1 MDIDNA
7 KFVMACV
14 ALGIAAIVKV
24 VKGLSD
30 GVTGN
35 AKMRAA
41 IKRLKEEGEAAEKER
56 LALAEKAEEAKGA
69 EAVETDVEGT
79 EEENNL
85 AAEAVEETAIA
96 TEENQEET
104 AEITKATGKPEEEED
119 SDEASM
125 NGRTWK
131 CPQCGRINPTYQYA
145 CNCGNRF
152 R

>member
-24 VKGLSD
+24 VNGLSEM
-30 GVTGN
+30 GN
-35 AKMRAA
+35 AKMQAA
-41 IKRLKEEGEAAEKER
+41 IKRLKEEAEAAEKER

-69 EAVETDVEGT
+69 EAVGT

-85 AAEAVEETAIA
+85 ATGEIEEETVIA

-104 AEITKATGKPEEEED
+104 MEITKAIKETEEEEA
-119 SDEASM
+119 SDEASVS
-125 NGRTWK
+125 GHTWK
-131 CPQCGRINPTYQYA
+131 CPQCGRINPSYQYA

>member
-1 MDIDNA
+1 MEIDNA

-30 GVTGN
+30 GVMGN
-35 AKMRAA
+35 TKMRAA

-56 LALAEKAEEAKGA
+56 LALAEKAEEEKG
-69 EAVETDVEGT
+69 T
-79 EEENNL
+79 
-85 AAEAVEETAIA
+85 
-96 TEENQEET
+96 ENQEET
-104 AEITKATGKPEEEED
+104 MEITKAIKETEEEEA
-119 SDEASM
+119 SDEASVS
-125 NGRTWK
+125 GHTWK